1 MRKSHTRLLG
11 AVGSVVAAGAIALS
25 GIVAATAAPRAAGA
39 GDAGIE
45 HFQFMST
52 SATSNQSTVIARGV
66 FTAGGIDIATS
77 RPVVLRSSRGDLVF
91 HGVLRGAGLAVF
103 AITGLILVFLVLRSL
118 AAFRAVGFAFFTTS
132 QWFISTNQFGIA
144 AILPLG
150 VLAALIALVIAVPLG
165 VATAL
170 FISEYAPPR
179 LRRWLIT
186 AVDLLAA
193 MPSILVALFAVF
205 YLMPRILG
213 FDGWLSHHLGFIP
226 VFRFTLANYPG
237 QYANATFIAG
247 VAVSLLVIP
256 IIASLS
262 RQVFSQAP
270 QGEREAAYA
279 LGSTRWGMIRT
290 VVLPYGKSGVIGAS
304 MLGLGR
310 ALGETIVMAFVLT
323 PIFTFKFH
331 VLESGGNSVT
341 VMIANRLF
349 EAGAKEISALMAGG
363 LVLFVM
369 TLGVNTIAAIII
381 DRSRSGATAE
391 AG

>member
-1 MRKSHTRLLG
+1 M
-11 AVGSVVAAGAIALS
+11 AVAAERPALPPAGDDVARVVASRLS
-25 GIVAATAAPRAAGA
+25 A
-39 GDAGIE
+39 GD
-45 HFQFMST
+45 
-52 SATSNQSTVIARGV
+52 R
-66 FTAGGIDIATS
+66 
-77 RPVVLRSSRGDLVF
+77 VF
-91 HGVLRGAGLAVF
+91 HGILRGGGYAVF
-103 AITGLILVFLVLRSL
+103 VITGLILVFLVVRSL
-118 AAFRAVGFAFFTTS
+118 PAFRAVGFGFFTTS
-132 QWFISTNQFGIA
+132 QWFISTSQFGIA

-150 VLAALIALVIAVPLG
+150 VLAAMIALIIAVPVG

-170 FISEYAPPR
+170 FISEYAPAA

-186 AVDLLAA
+186 MIDLMAA
-193 MPSILVALFAVF
+193 IPSIIVALFAVF
-205 YLMPRILG
+205 FVMPRILG
-213 FDGWLSHHLGFIP
+213 FDGWLSHHLAFIP
-226 VFRFTLANYPG
+226 LFRFTLANYPA
-237 QYANATFIAG
+237 QYANATFIAA

-270 QGEREAAYA
+270 RGEREAAYA

-290 VVLPYGKSGVIGAS
+290 VVLPYGRSGVIGAS

-341 VMIANRLF
+341 TMIANRLF
-349 EAGAKEISALMAGG
+349 EAGPMEISALMAGG

-369 TLGVNTIAAIII
+369 TLTVNSIAAIII
-381 DRSRSGATAE
+381 NRSRSGVTTA
-391 AG
+391 AD